1 MTQETMSEPANTGK
15 NYGVLYITAGKRY
28 IDAAIRSAH
37 TVRQHSPSLKI
48 HLFANWREYGYD
60 FDKNIYPFTSI
71 GEIDH
76 PHRRSK
82 VDFLPLTP
90 FERTL
95 YLDSDTA
102 IVEDITGMF
111 DLLDRFDIA
120 LCHGMR
126 RNFPARLATWN
137 IEISK
142 AFPQYNGGVILYR
155 GTPEVIRF
163 MESWRDAYYAN
174 LDRFQMDQRTLRE
187 LLWLSD
193 LRMAVLPP
201 EYNVRYIKYH
211 YLWSKQEATSKI
223 LHLQKFH
230 ITRGEKILR
239 WLDPKLGG
247 LITKLGMFKKLDER
261 ARMHRRKP

>member
-1 MTQETMSEPANTGK
+1 
-15 NYGVLYITAGKRY
+15 
-28 IDAAIRSAH
+28 
-37 TVRQHSPSLKI
+37 
-48 HLFANWREYGYD
+48 
-60 FDKNIYPFTSI
+60 
-71 GEIDH
+71 
-76 PHRRSK
+76 
-82 VDFLPLTP
+82 
-90 FERTL
+90 
-95 YLDSDTA
+95 
-102 IVEDITGMF
+102 
-111 DLLDRFDIA
+111 
-120 LCHGMR
+120 
-126 RNFPARLATWN
+126 
-137 IEISK
+137 
-142 AFPQYNGGVILYR
+142 
-155 GTPEVIRF
+155 

-230 ITRGEKILR
+230 ITRAEKILR

-247 LITKLGMFKKLDER
+247 LITKLGLFKKQDER